1 MAKHK
6 VRVTLVAECEVEIE
20 VTAAEDEDPADLTPE
35 EERRAIGLADFRP
48 RWSVERTKEVLP

>member
-20 VTAAEDEDPADLTPE
+20 VEAAADEDPADLTPQ
-35 EERRAIGLADFRP
+35 EEREAILLADFRP
-48 RWSVERTKEVLP
+48 RWSVERTKVVS